1 MNKSLLNKLQV
12 TRPFNEKKDCRFISN
27 VFSFYIQL
35 IHSNTYRNIS
45 SENPLN
51 LLNLKKKDQEIKN
64 ILRKCPN

>member
-12 TRPFNEKKDCRFISN
+12 TRPFIEKKDCRFIFN

-45 SENPLN
+45 SKNPELE
-51 LLNLKKKDQEIKN
+51 KKLSRN
-64 ILRKCPN
+64 